1 MIYTSRDLTQT
12 MTEALKTT
20 RKIGDLIQYHRERQ
34 GLTQSEFATMLQ
46 TSQSA
51 VARMEKG
58 EQNFTAET
66 LVKIGNILKRDIITL
81 SGDSLNYRIHGGRKL
96 AGTIQINSSK
106 NATVAMLCASLLN
119 KGKTTLHKVPNI
131 AEIERLI
138 EVLESI
144 GVKVRWFNTSSLE
157 IIPPE
162 ELNLE
167 NLNVASARKTRSAI
181 LLMGVLSHF
190 YSEFKLP
197 AAGGCHLGLRSIQ
210 PHLYALSHF
219 GINVV
224 YKDSS
229 YEISKTNH
237 NDSEVIL
244 YETGDTVTENAILAA
259 ALVPGKTVIKY
270 ASANYMVQDLCKF
283 LEKMGV
289 RFEGIGTTTVTV
301 YGIDEVRK
309 HVEYTISPD
318 PIEAMFFISAAIV
331 TQSTLTL
338 THCPIEFLELELYK
352 LSKMGLNFE
361 KSEVYLGD
369 NDFVKLVDLVIKPSN
384 LTAPAEKIECRPYP
398 GVNMDNLPFFAL
410 IATQAEGTTLIHDW
424 PYEHRAIYYT
434 ELNKLGAS
442 VSQADIHRVFVQG
455 KTNFTAR
462 TIKCVPAL
470 RPAALILLAMLA
482 ADGVSVLK
490 DVYSISRGYED
501 LVNRLND
508 VGAKIEFLQEM

>member
-1 MIYTSRDLTQT
+1 MS
-12 MTEALKTT
+12 EALKTT
-20 RKIGDLIQYHRERQ
+20 KKIGDLIQYHRERQ
-34 GLTQSEFATMLQ
+34 GLTQSEFATMLH

-81 SGDSLNYRIHGGRKL
+81 SGDSLNYKIHGGRKL
-96 AGTIQINSSK
+96 AGTIAINSSK
-106 NATVAMLCASLLN
+106 NATVAILCASLLN
-119 KGKTTLHKVPNI
+119 KARTTLHKVPNI

-138 EVLESI
+138 EVLESM
-144 GVKVRWFNTSSLE
+144 GVKVKWFGESSLE
-157 IIPPE
+157 IVPPE
-162 ELNLE
+162 EIDLSSLNM
-167 NLNVASARKTRSAI
+167 ASARRTRSAI

-210 PHLYALSHF
+210 PHLYALEHF
-219 GINVV
+219 GINVIL
-224 YKDSS
+224 KDSM

-237 NDSEVIL
+237 SDSEVIL

-259 ALVPGKTVIKY
+259 ALLPGKTVIKY

-283 LEKMGV
+283 LEQMGV
-289 RFEGIGTTTVTV
+289 RFEGIGTTTLTV
-301 YGIDEVRK
+301 YGVDEVK
-309 HVEYTISPD
+309 KNIEYTISPD

-331 TQSTLTL
+331 THSTLTL
-338 THCPIEFLELELYK
+338 TACPIEFLELELYK
-352 LSKMGLNFE
+352 LSKMGLNYE
-361 KSEVYLGD
+361 SSAVYLGD
-369 NDFVKLVDLVIKPSN
+369 NNFVKLVDLVIKPSN
-384 LTAPAEKIECRPYP
+384 LTAPQEKVECRPYP
-398 GVNMDNLPFFAL
+398 GLNLDNLPFFAL

-434 ELNKLGAS
+434 ELNKMGAK
-442 VSQADIHRVFVQG
+442 VSQADIHRVFIQG
-455 KTNFTAR
+455 KTTFHSRNIT
-462 TIKCVPAL
+462 CVPAL
-470 RPAALILLAMLA
+470 RPAALVLLAMLA
-482 ADGVSVLK
+482 ADGTSVLK

-501 LVNRLND
+501 LVNRLNA